1 MAGHVT
7 PEAAHGGPI
16 AVVREGDF
24 IVFDINKREL
34 NVELSAEEIQ
44 NRLKDWKEPAPRY
57 KSGVMAKYANTVSSA
72 SKGAV
77 TNTF

>member
-16 AVVREGDF
+16 AVVREGDY

-34 NVELSAEEIQ
+34 NVEISAEEMKA
-44 NRLKDWKEPAPRY
+44 RFKDWKAPEPRY

-77 TNTF
+77 TNY